1 MARRDE
7 LGPFELE
14 VLDALL
20 RRSRDAYGVRLI
32 EDIKAATGRAPS
44 VGALYTTLER
54 LEQKGFVRSA
64 WGEPTAERGG
74 RRKRLYTLDASGAAA
89 VQRTRDAQSVRN
101 GVLLPQGV

>member
-14 VLDALL
+14 VLEALL

-32 EDIKAATGRAPS
+32 EDIAAAKGRTPS
-44 VGALYTTLER
+44 VGALYATLER
-54 LEQKGFVRSA
+54 LERKGFVRSA

-74 RRKRLYTLDASGAAA
+74 RRKRLYTIDASGAAA
-89 VQRTRDAQSVRN
+89 VLRMGNVQTDRIGDLSPL
-101 GVLLPQGV
+101 GV